1 MSLDALPGRAGDL
14 ARSVW
19 RAVRDGLPR
28 MSHPATGYLLALMIV
43 GGVVLRVQNVGY
55 PFQYG
60 FDEQQFVSAARQFLI
75 CLPDTGEC
83 CHPPLS
89 KLLVGVG
96 ILLFGDNPMGWR
108 YAALCL
114 GIQCIVLV
122 FFLARELFQDPR
134 AGWLAAAFMAVDGFS
149 LAFSRD
155 AFPEGMMSC
164 LVLWS
169 MLAAVTAR
177 GWGGVLACAVL
188 VGLAGSIKWSGF
200 VVGLPACVAL
210 LTLRR
215 VPWYSLAAFAAVP
228 LVHLAVWMIGLALI
242 GHPNDPLSVWEEI
255 NRRKSLHLG
264 FPHHANPAESAWYT
278 WFIAYHPIV
287 LKSAHSGG
295 TVRLASSVA
304 HPLLLLAT
312 NACLLLVPVA
322 GAAWLLGVRGWRERW
337 SRLFDAPANRALLI
351 LWVAWLS
358 MLLLW
363 ISGRIVSYWYHYLT
377 PWGLVLPLTAGV
389 VARLERRSP
398 KGVLI
403 FVALLLAIAVYYA
416 PVWAELPISTSAM
429 HRRLIFPLW
438 R

>member
-1 MSLDALPGRAGDL
+1 MTRDAWSGRVRGL
-14 ARSVW
+14 ARSAW
-19 RAVRDGLPR
+19 RAASAAWPR
-28 MSHPATGYLLALMIV
+28 MSHPATGVLLVLMIV
-43 GGVVLRVQNVGY
+43 GGIALRIQNVGY
-55 PFQYG
+55 PYGFG
-60 FDEQQFVSAARQFLI
+60 FDEHQFVGAARQFLVG
-75 CLPDTGEC
+75 LPDTGEC
-83 CHPPLS
+83 CHPPFS
-89 KLLVGVG
+89 KLLIAVGV
-96 ILLFGDNPMGWR
+96 LLFGDNPLGWR
-108 YAALCL
+108 YAGLCL

-122 FFLARELFQDPR
+122 FLLARALFDDPR

-177 GWGGVLACAVL
+177 GWVGVVVCALL

-215 VPWYSLAAFAAVP
+215 VPWYSLAAFALVP
-228 LVHLAVWMIGLALI
+228 VVHLAVWMLGLALI
-242 GHPNDPLSVWEEI
+242 GHAYDPLSVWEEI
-255 NRRKSLHLG
+255 LRRKSLHLG
-264 FPHHANPAESAWYT
+264 FAHHTNPAESAWYT

-287 LKSAHSGG
+287 LKSAHAGA

-312 NACLLLVPVA
+312 NLALLLVPLA
-322 GAAWLLGVRGWRERW
+322 AAAWAMRIRGFRERW
-337 SRLFDAPANRALLI
+337 SRLFDASASRGLLL

-363 ISGRIVSYWYHYLT
+363 MSGRIVSYWYHYLT
-377 PWGLVLPLTAGV
+377 PWGLAIPLTAGV
-389 VARLERRSP
+389 VARLERRFP
-398 KGVLI
+398 RGVLV
-403 FVALLLAIAVYYA
+403 FVALLLGVAVYLA

-429 HRRLIFPLW
+429 QRRLIFPLW

>member
-1 MSLDALPGRAGDL
+1 MTLDAVPGRVSSL
-14 ARSVW
+14 ARSAW
-19 RAVRDGLPR
+19 KAVIAGGPR
-28 MSHPATGYLLALMIV
+28 MSHPVTGYLLVLMII
-43 GGVVLRVQNVGY
+43 GGVVLRIQNVGY
-55 PFQYG
+55 PFHYG

-89 KLLVGVG
+89 KLLVAVG

-114 GIQCIVLV
+114 GIQSIVLV
-122 FFLARELFQDPR
+122 FYVASSLFKDSR
-134 AGWLAAAFMAVDGFS
+134 AGWLAAAFMAADGFC

-155 AFPEGMMSC
+155 AFPEGMMCC

-169 MLAAVTAR
+169 MLAAITAR
-177 GWGGVLACAVL
+177 GWAGALTCAVL

-200 VVGLPACVAL
+200 VVGLPACLAIL
-210 LTLRR
+210 MLRR
-215 VPWYSLAAFAAVP
+215 APWYSVASFAVVP
-228 LVHLAVWMIGLALI
+228 LVHLGIWMIGLALI

-255 NRRKSLHLG
+255 NRRKSLHLA
-264 FPHHANPAESAWYT
+264 FPHHTNPAESAWYT

-287 LKSAHSGG
+287 LKSAHSGA
-295 TVRLASSVA
+295 TARFASSVA
-304 HPLLLLAT
+304 HPLLLVAT
-312 NACLLLVPVA
+312 DAVLLLLPVA
-322 GAAWLLGVRGWRERW
+322 GAAWLLRVRHWRERW
-337 SRLFDAPANRALLI
+337 STLFDRHTNKALII

-358 MLLLW
+358 MMLLW

-377 PWGLVLPLTAGV
+377 PWGLAIPLTAGV
-389 VARLERRSP
+389 FARLDRRSP
-398 KGVLI
+398 KGMLV
-403 FVALLLAIAVYYA
+403 FVAMMLAIFVYYA
-416 PVWAELPISTSAM
+416 PVWAELPISTSSI